1 MKKAKFLVTIWNKME
16 EYFLVYSLI
25 LMVILVFIQVIM
37 RYIFNNSL
45 SWSEE
50 LVRYIFIWQIWL
62 GASVGAKN
70 NDHIRIEIFSNKL
83 KQKPREALE
92 ILING
97 MIFVFYIFLIW
108 QGIMYL
114 KTVISTSMTSTGLQ
128 IPLWIVYI
136 SLPVGSAAVAVRLA
150 AFKCSGGT
158 CDRNFRFTEFS
169 YLYGLFAHGIY

>member
-1 MKKAKFLVTIWNKME
+1 MKAAKILVKIWNKAE

-25 LMVILVFIQVIM
+25 LMVILVFVQVVM

-70 NDHIRIEIFSNKL
+70 NDHIRIEIFTSKM

-92 ILING
+92 IIINL
-97 MIFVFYIFLIW
+97 MIFAFYLFLIW
-108 QGIMYL
+108 QGIVYL
-114 KTVISTSMTSTGLQ
+114 KTVISTNMTSTGLQ
-128 IPLWIVYI
+128 IPLWFVYI
-136 SLPVGSAAVAVRLA
+136 SLPIGSAAVAVRLA
-150 AFKCSGGT
+150 CRVVYEITHFGSLPVQESSQAKGV
-158 CDRNFRFTEFS
+158 E
-169 YLYGLFAHGIY
+169 

>member
-1 MKKAKFLVTIWNKME
+1 MKKAKVLVTIWNKIE

-25 LMVILVFIQVIM
+25 LMVALVFIQVIM

-92 ILING
+92 IVINL
-97 MIFVFYIFLIW
+97 MIFEFYLFLIW
-108 QGIMYL
+108 QGIQYL

-150 AFKCSGGT
+150 CRVVYEITHFGHLPVQETSQAKGV
-158 CDRNFRFTEFS
+158 E
-169 YLYGLFAHGIY
+169 

>member
-1 MKKAKFLVTIWNKME
+1 MKKAKILVTIWNKAE

-25 LMVILVFIQVIM
+25 LMVALVFIQVIM

-92 ILING
+92 IVINL
-97 MIFVFYIFLIW
+97 MIFVFYL
-108 QGIMYL
+108 
-114 KTVISTSMTSTGLQ
+114 
-128 IPLWIVYI
+128 
-136 SLPVGSAAVAVRLA
+136 
-150 AFKCSGGT
+150 
-158 CDRNFRFTEFS
+158 
-169 YLYGLFAHGIY
+169 